1 MRKILSV
8 IGLAAGLALA
18 GCQSGPTDPM
28 ASKMVYRGVL
38 PCADCSG
45 IRTTLT
51 LYRDQDANPS
61 RYELNQQYLDGSKV
75 AGRAIERGAWADDRI
90 TIDNKS
96 YPVYTLNPEAEEAQ
110 HRFLQSATN
119 AVEML
124 DLSGQRIDSDLNY
137 TLMKQ

>member
-1 MRKILSV
+1 MKKALSV

-18 GCQSGPTDPM
+18 GCQSTPPNPT
-28 ASKMVYRGVL
+28 ASKMVYSGVL

-51 LYRDQDANPS
+51 LYRDQDAKPS
-61 RYELNQQYLDGSKV
+61 RYELDQQYMKGSKIS
-75 AGRAIERGAWADDRI
+75 GRAVERGAWVSDKMVIDDK
-90 TIDNKS
+90 N
-96 YPVYTLNPEAEEAQ
+96 YPVYTLNPEAEETQ
-110 HRFLQSATN
+110 HRFLQSAVN

-124 DLSGQRIDSDLNY
+124 DLSGQRLESDLNH